1 MIENTLSKII
11 EKKKFRINE
20 LKKSVSLE
28 NLKKKIN
35 QYKPYLNFKNK
46 IIKNNSNNKTSII
59 ADIKKASPSAGVI
72 IENYNP
78 VEIAQKYYKSN
89 VTCLSVLTE
98 EDFFLGKLDHISDI
112 KKKINLPILCKDF
125 FIDTFQVYLAKS
137 YGADAILII
146 LAGLNNDLA
155 NKIYLEASKL
165 NMSVIVEVHTLEEA
179 SRALNFK
186 NALIGI
192 NNRNLKTLKT
202 NINTTYD
209 IYEVL
214 KNHNEPLISES
225 GIQTREEILEI
236 ENKTKIKTFLIGE
249 SLLKNFDQN
258 SILSLLE

>member
-59 ADIKKASPSAGVI
+59 AEIKKASPSAGII

-236 ENKTKIKTFLIGE
+236 EYKTKIKTFLIG
-249 SLLKNFDQN
+249 
-258 SILSLLE
+258 

>member
-28 NLKKKIN
+28 SLKKKIN

-59 ADIKKASPSAGVI
+59 AEIKKASPSAGII

-78 VEIAQKYYKSN
+78 VEIAEKYYKSN

-146 LAGLNNDLA
+146 LASLNNDLA

-249 SLLKNFDQN
+249 SLLKNFDKN